1 MQDIENKDYHA
12 IVGASASVL
21 KLMVEKTPAHVYA
34 QYFDPARK
42 CREPSEAMKI
52 GTAIHMAVLEP
63 ERFAKTYALL
73 DADKRTKEGKAAH
86 AEFEK
91 LGMIALKPDAYE
103 MIVNVSASVLSK
115 QLAIRLLSGGHA
127 EKSFIYD
134 DTDLGIALKI
144 RPDYFIEPCDQW
156 PNGLI
161 IDLKTTEDAS
171 PLGFC
176 RAIFSYNYALQA
188 AWYADVFQKCYDTN
202 MPPPFVFLACEK
214 EAPFECGFY
223 EAEDFVINHGRKQY
237 QEVLPVLAEC
247 IRTNIWNGY
256 DDNFVDL
263 QFSPWQLKVMGVD
276 FDEAEV
282 SFV

>member
-1 MQDIENKDYHA
+1 MKDIENKDYHA

-21 KLMVEKTPAHVYA
+21 KLMIEKTPAHVYA
-34 QYFDPARK
+34 QYFDQSRK
-42 CREPSEAMKI
+42 HRESSDAMKI
-52 GTAIHMAVLEP
+52 GAAIHMAVLEP
-63 ERFAKTYALL
+63 EKFAKTYAFL
-73 DADKRTKEGKAAH
+73 DADKRTKEGKSAH

-91 LGMIALKPDAYE
+91 LGMIALKPETYE
-103 MIVNVSASVLSK
+103 MITNVAESVLSK
-115 QLAIRLLSGGHA
+115 QLAIRLLQDGHA

-134 DTDLGIALKI
+134 DAELGIALKI
-144 RPDYFIEPCDQW
+144 RPDYLIEPCDKW

-161 IDLKTTEDAS
+161 VDLKTTEDAS
-171 PLGFC
+171 PSGFC

-188 AWYADVFQKCYDTN
+188 AWYVDVFQKHFGTY

-223 EAEDFVINHGRKQY
+223 EAEEFVIEYGRKQY
-237 QEVLPVLAEC
+237 QSVLPILAEC

-256 DDNFVDL
+256 DDGLAEL
-263 QFSPWQLKVMGVD
+263 QFTPWQLKTMGVD
-276 FDEAEV
+276 FDDAEV